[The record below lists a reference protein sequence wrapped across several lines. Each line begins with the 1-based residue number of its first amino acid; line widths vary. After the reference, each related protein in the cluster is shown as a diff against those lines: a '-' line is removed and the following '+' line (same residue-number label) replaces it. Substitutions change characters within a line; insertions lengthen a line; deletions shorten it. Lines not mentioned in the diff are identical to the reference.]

1 MNEAELKSIWRS
13 YDQKIDKILVINK
26 QQLHQLQKEKADS
39 KIQSFKRN
47 HVRVMLLGLL
57 WIFALFFLAVNT
69 LDNTFFVVSLSGII
83 LFNIFAVLIYLRH
96 IIILGSID
104 IAESINQT
112 QQKLAKVYESYTNSG
127 RILLLQAPFFC
138 TWWYTEELVQNGGMV
153 FWIIQLIIVTVFTFL
168 SIFLF
173 IKLSPSNPSNKW
185 RNWSNKYF
193 GAYKLQKAMDF
204 LKAAEDEN

>member
-1 MNEAELKSIWRS
+1 MNEIELKNIWRS
-13 YDQKIDKILVINK
+13 YDQKIDKILTINK

-39 KIQSFKRN
+39 KIQSFIRN

-57 WIFALFFLAVNT
+57 WIFMLIFLAVNT
-69 LDNTFFVVSLSGII
+69 LDNTYFVVSLSGII

-112 QQKLAKVYESYTNSG
+112 QQKLAKVYTSFTNSG
-127 RILLLQAPFFC
+127 RVLLLQAPFFC
-138 TWWYTEELVQNGGMV
+138 TWWYTEELVQNGGTL
-153 FWIIQLIIVTVFTFL
+153 FWIVQLIIVVGLTIF
-168 SIFLF
+168 SIYLYR
-173 IKLSPSNPSNKW
+173 KLSPNNTSNKW

-193 GAYKLQKAMDF
+193 GAEKLQKAMDY
-204 LKAAEDEN
+204 LKAAEVEN

>member
-1 MNEAELKSIWRS
+1 
-13 YDQKIDKILVINK
+13 
-26 QQLHQLQKEKADS
+26 
-39 KIQSFKRN
+39 
-47 HVRVMLLGLL
+47 MLLGLL

-69 LDNTFFVVSLSGII
+69 LDNTYFVVSLSGII

-112 QQKLAKVYESYTNSG
+112 QQKLAKVYASYTNSG
-127 RILLLQAPFFC
+127 RVLLLQAPFFC
-138 TWWYTEELVQNGGMV
+138 TWWYTEELVQNGGTL
-153 FWIIQLIIVTVFTFL
+153 FWIIQLIIVTVFIFL

-193 GAYKLQKAMDF
+193 GAEKLQKAMDF